1 MQEEEEEEEGEEAA
15 FERLMSSMGG
25 MEVAELDDEPLN
37 EEPLPSHVGYEL
49 ENRLQTALGA
59 YRTASMREQ
68 GSRVALRRFAAAGE
82 SEEVLLQAS
91 LSALAVRTDGSLLQ
105 AAGAEVAVSKAKE
118 QALSEKVSLLE
129 DELAALK
136 RLLDSEKQIRA
147 NLISPVEAT
156 TDPADDVAKTG
167 KGAGPSEVID
177 GDSPIGQTPATT
189 TNGHELDPEA
199 IIQRI
204 RAEMGSDADPNLPP
218 AAREGLQAMRDMLG
232 RALHAISRDLYASS
246 ARFLGELIQN
256 ADDNTYAPGLVPT
269 LAVHVVPGSITC
281 VNNEVGF
288 SEQDVLAICNV
299 GQSTKAQ
306 RVGAIGRKGIGVYK
320 FINPTNPA
328 NPQIC

>member
-1 MQEEEEEEEGEEAA
+1 MQQEGEEGEEAA
-15 FERLMSSMGG
+15 FERLMSTMGG
-25 MEVAELDDEPLN
+25 MEGAEAEGDPLT
-37 EEPLPSHVGYEL
+37 EGPLPSHVGYAL

-82 SEEVLLQAS
+82 AEEALLQAS
-91 LSALAVRTDGSLLQ
+91 LSALSVRTDGSLLQ
-105 AAGAEVAVSKAKE
+105 AAGAEVAVSKAKN
-118 QALSEKVSLLE
+118 QVLSEKVFILE
-129 DELAALK
+129 AELAALK

-147 NLISPVEAT
+147 NLISPVELT
-156 TDPADDVAKTG
+156 IDPAGNG
-167 KGAGPSEVID
+167 KGASLSKVIV
-177 GDSPIGQTPATT
+177 GQAPATT
-189 TNGHELDPEA
+189 TDGHELNPEA

-204 RAEMGSDADPNLPP
+204 RAEMGSDADPHLPL
-218 AAREGLQAMRDMLG
+218 AAREGLQAMRGMLG

-256 ADDNTYAPGLVPT
+256 ADDNTYASGLVPT

-306 RVGAIGRKGIGVYK
+306 RVGAIGRKGIGVQNLLIRLILRTIII
-320 FINPTNPA
+320 F
-328 NPQIC
+328 